1 MIKRPLSRSCNLFPS
16 SFPMQRQ
23 YNYSSNQPGCGG
35 CLLIIILILL
45 ATGGWQAVGS
55 FFSFLIFSI
64 LFGGLFLFAGF
75 FGFTR
80 YIQSRAAAY
89 EQSQTETHNRF
100 VFLLVNILVCIAKAD
115 GHFTKSELR
124 TMLNFFQHSL
134 HYNQD
139 QMYWVKQLI
148 KDARDTEQ
156 DLDALLTEFRS
167 SFAYEPRL
175 ILLELVYQLIF
186 TKKPVE
192 EAELNLARKIGNFL
206 GIREYEQ
213 KTMENKY
220 RYGHQYHRGSAGSGS
235 APSEQH
241 YYTVL
246 GVEQGADFSAI
257 KKAYR
262 KLSMQYHP
270 DKVAHLGDE
279 FKGVAEEK
287 MKEINAAYDH
297 FRKKFGE

>member
-1 MIKRPLSRSCNLFPS
+1 M
-16 SFPMQRQ
+16 
-23 YNYSSNQPGCGG
+23 
-35 CLLIIILILL
+35 
-45 ATGGWQAVGS
+45 GS
-55 FFSFLIFSI
+55 FFSFIFYSGLIGIFV
-64 LFGGLFLFAGF
+64 LAAAF

-100 VFLLVNILVCIAKAD
+100 VFLLVNILVYIAKAD
-115 GHFTKSELR
+115 GRFTKSELQ

-134 HYNQD
+134 HYNKE

-148 KDARDTEQ
+148 KEARDTEQ
-156 DLDALLTEFRS
+156 ELDALLTEFRN

-192 EAELNLARKIGNFL
+192 EAELNLARKIGEFL
-206 GIREYEQ
+206 GIREYERQ
-213 KTMENKY
+213 TIENKY
-220 RYGHQYHRGSAGSGS
+220 RYGHQYHHGSAGGGGGPH
-235 APSEQH
+235 AEQQ

-246 GVEQGADFSAI
+246 GVEQGADFAVI

-287 MKEINAAYDH
+287 MKEINGAYDY
-297 FRKKFGE
+297 FRKKFEGS

>member
-1 MIKRPLSRSCNLFPS
+1 
-16 SFPMQRQ
+16 MQRQ
-23 YNYSSNQPGCGG
+23 YSYNSNQPGCGG
-35 CLLIIILILL
+35 CLLIFILLLL
-45 ATGGWQAVGS
+45 ATGGWQAVGNFVS
-55 FFSFLIFSI
+55 LLVYSG
-64 LFGGLFLFAGF
+64 LFGVIVLFAAF

-89 EQSQTETHNRF
+89 EKTQTESHNRF
-100 VFLLVNILVCIAKAD
+100 VFLLVNILVSIAKAD
-115 GHFTKSELR
+115 GSFTKSELR
-124 TMLNFFQHSL
+124 TMLNFFQHNL

-148 KDARDTEQ
+148 KEARDGEQ
-156 DLDALLTEFRS
+156 DLDALLTEFRN

-175 ILLELVYQLIF
+175 ILLELIYQLIF
-186 TKKPVE
+186 TKQPVHE
-192 EAELNLARKIGNFL
+192 GELNLARKIGQFL
-206 GIREYEQ
+206 GIQEYERRS
-213 KTMENKY
+213 MENKY
-220 RYGHQYHRGSAGSGS
+220 RYGYGSQQQQRSGNTGAVGRYAEQQY
-235 APSEQH
+235 
-241 YYTVL
+241 YDVL
-246 GVEQGADFSAI
+246 GVDRDADFATV

-297 FRKKFGE
+297 FRKKFGES

>member
-1 MIKRPLSRSCNLFPS
+1 
-16 SFPMQRQ
+16 MQRQ

-35 CLLIIILILL
+35 CLLILSLILL

-55 FFSFLIFSI
+55 FFSFIFYSSLIGIFV
-64 LFGGLFLFAGF
+64 LAAAF

-89 EQSQTETHNRF
+89 GQSQTETHNRF
-100 VFLLVNILVCIAKAD
+100 VHLLVNILVCIAKAD
-115 GHFTKSELR
+115 GHFTKSELK

-134 HYNQD
+134 RYNQE
-139 QMYWVKQLI
+139 QMYWVKEQI
-148 KDARDTEQ
+148 KEARDTDQ
-156 DLDALLTEFRS
+156 DLDALLTEFRNN
-167 SFAYEPRL
+167 FAAYEPRL
-175 ILLELVYQLIF
+175 ILLELVYQLIL

-192 EAELNLARKIGNFL
+192 EAELNLARKIGKFL
-206 GIREYEQ
+206 GIREYKQ
-213 KTMENKY
+213 QAMENKY
-220 RYGHQYHRGSAGSGS
+220 RYGHQYHHGGAGSSGG
-235 APSEQH
+235 AHAEQQ
-241 YYTVL
+241 YYAVL
-246 GVEQGADFSAI
+246 GVEQDADFAVI

-287 MKEINAAYDH
+287 MKEINGAYDY
-297 FRKKFGE
+297 FRKKFEGS

>member
-1 MIKRPLSRSCNLFPS
+1 
-16 SFPMQRQ
+16 MQRQ
-23 YNYSSNQPGCGG
+23 YSYTSNQPGCGG
-35 CLLIIILILL
+35 CLLIVFLLLL
-45 ATGGWQAVGS
+45 AVGGWPAVGS
-55 FFSFLIFSI
+55 FFSFLIYSG
-64 LFGGLFLFAGF
+64 LFGALIFVAAF

-89 EQSQTETHNRF
+89 AQSQTESHNRF
-100 VFLLVNILVCIAKAD
+100 VFLLVNILVCVAKVD

-124 TMLNFFQHSL
+124 TMLNFFQHNL

-148 KDARDTEQ
+148 KDARDDEQ
-156 DLDALLTEFRS
+156 DLDALLTEFRN

-175 ILLELVYQLIF
+175 ILLELIYQLTF
-186 TKKPVE
+186 AKKPVNE
-192 EAELNLARKIGNFL
+192 GELNLARKIGQFL
-206 GIREYEQ
+206 GIQQYERQ
-213 KTMENKY
+213 SMESKY
-220 RYGHQYHRGSAGSGS
+220 RHGYSYQRERRSAGAG
-235 APSEQH
+235 AGNGYAEQH
-241 YYTVL
+241 YYAVL
-246 GVEQGADFSAI
+246 GVASGAEFPEI

-297 FRKKFGE
+297 FRRKFEGS